1 MFGGRVKVV
10 GAWVVLVGGGKLDG
24 VLHVAVE
31 DQALV
36 LQVVELESNLIKFQ
50 MFFFTFRQP
59 VSSAKLGLTKMI

>member
-50 MFFFTFRQP
+50 MFVF
-59 VSSAKLGLTKMI
+59 